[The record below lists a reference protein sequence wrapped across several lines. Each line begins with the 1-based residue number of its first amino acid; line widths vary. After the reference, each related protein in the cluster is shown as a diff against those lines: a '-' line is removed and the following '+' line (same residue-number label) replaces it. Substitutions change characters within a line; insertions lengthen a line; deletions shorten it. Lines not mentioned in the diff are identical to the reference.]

1 MAIGNK
7 VIVKILEIVIF
18 VGVIVNLLI
27 CINKCD
33 FNTPSVFQFFKK
45 GKRRFEFVISKA
57 GFTR

>member
-33 FNTPSVFQFFKK
+33 FNIHIEHFCIFQYSL
-45 GKRRFEFVISKA
+45 GLDVA
-57 GFTR
+57 D